1 MNRKRRF
8 RDRSKGAPF
17 GIMSDAH
24 ITIIILFFTAYTFTR
39 DYVEDQSNAVLALIL
54 AVFSVIFLVIGSEIV
69 INILFNKTS
78 RGNNMK
84 YRLQLHSHLQATPR
98 YVRAILGKGGLK
110 GVFQI
115 STIILAIVTI
125 ILTFHII
132 SLTSNDV
139 PNFPTTK
146 YRIDTVN
153 TYSYIDGRHANNTIY
168 DVEYLIKY
176 SKVRPPKSYDFSIPV
191 PENYGGIALLE
202 ESRGLEIKGNYFK
215 NNKIE
220 IENENLLN
228 PLLLHVVYVS
238 KENHDIRELITD
250 KPLPDIE
257 NNSILYDS
265 FFVKIEN
272 IGGHDIKTVTLN
284 SNVTNWIN
292 VDLIQLDSSSW
303 INQPIMIYDNGFP
316 VIQTKIDGRG
326 IITWEISSINSGEQ
340 KVYYFK
346 KIDEYTSKQ

>member
-8 RDRSKGAPF
+8 RDRSKGAPLE
-17 GIMSDAH
+17 ILSDTYIA
-24 ITIIILFFTAYTFTR
+24 IIILFFTAYTFTR
-39 DYVEDQSNAVLALIL
+39 DYVKDQSNAVLALIL
-54 AVFSVIFLVIGSEIV
+54 AVFSVLFLVICSDIT

-84 YRLQLHSHLQATPR
+84 YGRQLHNHLQATPR
-98 YVRAILGKGGLK
+98 YVRAILSKDGLK

-115 STIILAIVTI
+115 STIILAIVAI

-132 SLTSNDV
+132 ALTSNDV
-139 PNFPTTK
+139 PNFPTTE
-146 YRIDTVN
+146 YRIDTIN
-153 TYSYIDGRHANNTIY
+153 TYSYIDGGHANNTIY
-168 DVEYLIKY
+168 DVEYSIKY
-176 SKVRPPKSYDFSIPV
+176 SKMSPPNSYNFSIPV

-202 ESRGLEIKGNYFK
+202 ESRGLKIKGNYFK
-215 NNKIE
+215 NNTIE
-220 IENENLLN
+220 IENENLFN
-228 PLLLHVVYVS
+228 PFLLHVVYVS

-272 IGGHDIKTVTLN
+272 IGGHDIKTVILN

-292 VDLIQLDSSSW
+292 VDLIQLDSTSW

-316 VIQTKIDGRG
+316 VMQTKINGRG
-326 IITWEISSINSGEQ
+326 IITWKISSINSGEQ
-340 KVYYFK
+340 KIYHFK